1 MKTPDTFPGRSW
13 EKEVSSGDLFL
24 TGLFMMAAF
33 LVNPSTLLRVVQFLF
48 FWFYAYWRGKRNRP
62 LITLSVMG
70 GIVLFNLLVPY
81 GRVLAAFGAFRITQG
96 ALLGGLH
103 KALTLEGLILLSKAS
118 IRADLCV
125 PGFFGSLLGESFR
138 IFEGITQRKALITRK
153 HFIEGI
159 DQLML
164 ELSAEQALRAEQ
176 RGSSRVYTKPR
187 RTLAGMLLLGGAAV
201 PIWGL
206 TLLGLRFGRIF

>member
-1 MKTPDTFPGRSW
+1 MKPSGTSSGRSW
-13 EKEVSSGDLFL
+13 EKEVSSSDLFL
-24 TGLFMMAAF
+24 AGLLMMVAF
-33 LVNPSTLLRVVQFLF
+33 LVNPSTLLRVVQFLL
-48 FWFYAYWRGKRNRP
+48 FWFYAYGRGKKNRP

-103 KALTLEGLILLSKAS
+103 KALTVEGLIMLSKAS
-118 IRADLCV
+118 IRADLCL

-164 ELSAEQALRAEQ
+164 ELSAEQALLAEH
-176 RGSSRVYTKPR
+176 RGSATVAKPR
-187 RTLAGMLLLGGAAV
+187 RTLTGMLLLGGAVV

-206 TLLGLRFGRIF
+206 TILGLRFGSIL

>member
-1 MKTPDTFPGRSW
+1 MKAPGVSPGRSW
-13 EKEVSSGDLFL
+13 EEEVRSDDLFL
-24 TGLFMMAAF
+24 GGLLMMVAF
-33 LVNPSTLLRVVQFLF
+33 LVNPSTLLRLVQFLF
-48 FWFYAYWRGKRNRP
+48 FWFYAYWRGKKNRP

-70 GIVLFNLLVPY
+70 GIVLINLLVPY

-103 KALTLEGLILLSKAS
+103 KALTLEGLIMLSKAS
-118 IRADLCV
+118 IRADLCL
-125 PGFFGSLLGESFR
+125 PGFLGSLLGESFR
-138 IFEGITQRKALITRK
+138 ILEGITQRKALITRK

-164 ELSAEQALRAEQ
+164 ELSAEQDLRGERQ
-176 RGSSRVYTKPR
+176 RSARAGAKPR
-187 RTLAGMLLLGGAAV
+187 RTLAGMFLLGGAIV

-206 TLLGLRFGRIF
+206 TLVGLRFGL

>member
-1 MKTPDTFPGRSW
+1 MKSPGVFPGRSG
-13 EKEVSSGDLFL
+13 EQAVRSDDRFL
-24 TGLFMMAAF
+24 AGLLMTAAF
-33 LVNPSTLLRVVQFLF
+33 LANPSTLLRLVQFLL
-48 FWFYAYWRGKRNRP
+48 FWFYAYWSGKKNSL

-70 GIVLFNLLVPY
+70 GIVLVHLLVPY

-103 KALTLEGLILLSKAS
+103 KALTLEGLIMLSKAS
-118 IRADLCV
+118 IRSDLRL
-125 PGFFGSLLGESFR
+125 PGFLGSLLGESFR
-138 IFEGITQRKALITRK
+138 IVERITQRKALITRK

-164 ELSAEQALRAEQ
+164 ELSAEQTLLAERQESARACA
-176 RGSSRVYTKPR
+176 KPR
-187 RTLAGMLLLGGAAV
+187 RTLAGIFLLGGAIL

-206 TLLGLRFGRIF
+206 TLLGLRFGL